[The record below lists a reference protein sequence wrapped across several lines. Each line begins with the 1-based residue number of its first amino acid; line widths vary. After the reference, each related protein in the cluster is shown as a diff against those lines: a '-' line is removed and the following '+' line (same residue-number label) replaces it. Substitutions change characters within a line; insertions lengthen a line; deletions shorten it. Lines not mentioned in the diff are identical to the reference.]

1 MEDSSRRTS
10 ISTSTSTHESVISA
24 TTRTTST
31 TAIPRIGNINS
42 PSVSLASVS
51 SGEDEIRAGNGSL
64 LLRKGSSHDSSHE
77 LNSNFDNLAAV
88 VDQLANMTM
97 ASSSSNSD
105 LQNSELHVEV
115 RRLKDSLAR
124 LRQVF
129 EDCADRPDAIRKA
142 AHERLGE
149 VHYFKKIMIIY
160 TISISRKKWCYFSR
174 GIGFTEKI
182 TFFFVKLI
190 FTEKIEFFIFRSSKF
205 FDKCWRSILHFKQ
218 KNWLIQPVN

>member
-160 TISISRKKWCYFSR
+160 TISISRKKCCYFSR

-182 TFFFVKLI
+182 TFF
-190 FTEKIEFFIFRSSKF
+190 S
-205 FDKCWRSILHFKQ
+205 
-218 KNWLIQPVN
+218 

>member
-1 MEDSSRRTS
+1 MEDSRRAS
-10 ISTSTSTHESVISA
+10 ISTSTATSTHEAVISA
-24 TTRTTST
+24 SSAARTTT
-31 TAIPRIGNINS
+31 IPRIGNINS

-51 SGEDEIRAGNGSL
+51 SGEDEKAGNGSL
-64 LLRKGSSHDSSHE
+64 LRKESHDYCCE
-77 LNSNFDNLAAV
+77 LISTNLA
-88 VDQLANMTM
+88 VDLGNMTM

-149 VHYFKKIMIIY
+149 VL
-160 TISISRKKWCYFSR
+160 TIHTITYIFSYR
-174 GIGFTEKI
+174 
-182 TFFFVKLI
+182 I
-190 FTEKIEFFIFRSSKF
+190 FSK
-205 FDKCWRSILHFKQ
+205 
-218 KNWLIQPVN
+218 

>member
-149 VHYFKKIMIIY
+149 VHTLLQKDNDTNNIY
-160 TISISRKKWCYFSR
+160 S
-174 GIGFTEKI
+174 
-182 TFFFVKLI
+182 
-190 FTEKIEFFIFRSSKF
+190 
-205 FDKCWRSILHFKQ
+205 
-218 KNWLIQPVN
+218 